1 MFHGACGTHADAG
14 QERVHAI
21 NIHCRNRCCCTYG
34 GLSAFTSRP
43 STSKV
48 LAYSAEKCSFRQ
60 VLCYEAFQIS
70 RSFRFSDLFSTHR
83 HPLTTCFLLGV
94 RSLLPPMPAAF
105 DARYVNRRKPEV
117 HHSGCPDLFVKG
129 VRNEPS
135 VCLCHLQWHP
145 QNPHLLCHVFF
156 KEGAESFFNL
166 CVICP

>member
-1 MFHGACGTHADAG
+1 MVPAGHMPMQVRNESMQSTFIVVTDAAA
-14 QERVHAI
+14 HM
-21 NIHCRNRCCCTYG
+21 G
-34 GLSAFTSRP
+34 GFLLSHRAHPHRKSLHTQLRS
-43 STSKV
+43 V
-48 LAYSAEKCSFRQ
+48 LFDKCFATRHFRYLDRF
-60 VLCYEAFQIS
+60 V
-70 RSFRFSDLFSTHR
+70 FSDLFSTHR